1 MSSTYINTSP
11 ASLFAMIPKLRE
23 GRLGGE
29 WREGRKRVCFRIE
42 WVVRSGEDRIWK
54 GGESGFRKKYK

>member
-1 MSSTYINTSP
+1 
-11 ASLFAMIPKLRE
+11 MIPKLRE